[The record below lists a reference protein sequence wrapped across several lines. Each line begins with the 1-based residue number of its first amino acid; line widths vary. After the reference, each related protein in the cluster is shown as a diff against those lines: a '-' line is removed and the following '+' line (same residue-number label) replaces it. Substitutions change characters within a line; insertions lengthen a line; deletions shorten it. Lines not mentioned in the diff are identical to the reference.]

1 MTYSLNCNYLRKKR
15 CNLFLY
21 FNVSTLDKYDSHTF
35 NICTKKLWNEFYVMK
50 IKSNDKK
57 STINNKNNRKKSKII
72 HMTRRYLFS
81 LRLLI
86 FVKKWKERKGVE
98 EQDVNRL

>member
-1 MTYSLNCNYLRKKR
+1 MYPLLTNMILTRLTFAPRNY
-15 CNLFLY
+15 
-21 FNVSTLDKYDSHTF
+21 
-35 NICTKKLWNEFYVMK
+35 WNEFYVMK

-57 STINNKNNRKKSKII
+57 STINNKNNKKKSKII